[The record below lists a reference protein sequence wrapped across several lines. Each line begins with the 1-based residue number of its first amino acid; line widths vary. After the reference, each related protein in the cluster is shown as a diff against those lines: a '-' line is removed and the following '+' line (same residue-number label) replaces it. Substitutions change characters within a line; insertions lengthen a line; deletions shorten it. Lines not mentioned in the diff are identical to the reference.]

1 MGDPLSDIS
10 VEVVVIVLFG
20 LIAVNMVLLTAL
32 VVRIGQDRA
41 RLAGS
46 STEAFRGPSTG
57 PESGSV

>member
-10 VEVVVIVLFG
+10 VEVVVIILFG

-46 STEAFRGPSTG
+46 STKALRGPSTG

>member
-46 STEAFRGPSTG
+46 ISEAPRGPSTG